1 MAYPASTTLADWPV
15 YGQIIDISTASICH
29 IAAGAPGRMVR
40 AYVCLSAAITN
51 TTDVITIKKGSTT
64 IGTISITAAAS
75 AIGSVHEATFT
86 GSEADCTFAA
96 TDAIVFDNGGE
107 SDTTSIGRITAV
119 LRRL

>member
-1 MAYPASTTLADWPV
+1 MAYPVSTTFTDWPV
-15 YGQIIDISTASICH
+15 SGQIIDLSTASICH
-29 IAAGAPGRMVR
+29 IAAGAPGRIVR

-64 IGTISITAAAS
+64 IGTIAITVAAS
-75 AIGSVHEATFT
+75 GIGSVHEATFT

-96 TDAIVFDNGGE
+96 NDAIVFDNDGA